1 MTHKKNESLII
12 LGRSE
17 VSEVLKELDSASR
30 LKGEI
35 VVSAES
41 LDELYSKADDQL
53 LSKSVLLYTG
63 GCEIS
68 EDEFVG
74 LKEKTNKTVFV
85 SISYSDM
92 LLARKLEVDDISYT
106 EFVKVRKGIYY
117 PFIKRLGDILV
128 SSIGIIVSSPIML
141 IVAIL
146 VRIKLGSPVTFSQI
160 RPGRHE
166 KIFRVHKFRSM
177 TNAKD
182 KDGNLLPDD
191 QRITKFGSILRST
204 SLDELPQLFSIFL
217 GKMSLIGPRP
227 QSFENVYFMDA
238 HQRLRHIVTPG
249 LTGLSQV
256 NGRNAI
262 PWDEKIQYD
271 LDYVNHKITFIQDFK
286 IFFKT
291 VEMVLLRKDIT
302 QEGSVSTES
311 VGEFKMRTGQVC
323 SEKYVQLLHDSRA
336 WSKSII
342 SEE

>member
-1 MTHKKNESLII
+1 MYKHFFKPLFDFLLSLLAIII
-12 LGRSE
+12 LSPFF
-17 VSEVLKELDSASR
+17 
-30 LKGEI
+30 
-35 VVSAES
+35 
-41 LDELYSKADDQL
+41 L
-53 LSKSVLLYTG
+53 LFT
-63 GCEIS
+63 
-68 EDEFVG
+68 
-74 LKEKTNKTVFV
+74 
-85 SISYSDM
+85 
-92 LLARKLEVDDISYT
+92 
-106 EFVKVRKGIYY
+106 
-117 PFIKRLGDILV
+117 P
-128 SSIGIIVSSPIML
+128 
-141 IVAIL
+141 IVAIAMKGNPFFVQERAGKKGKPFKL
-146 VRIKLGSPVTFSQI
+146 IKY
-160 RPGRHE
+160 
-166 KIFRVHKFRSM
+166 RSM
-177 TNAKD
+177 TNKRD
-182 KDGNLLPDD
+182 KDGNLLPNE

-271 LDYVNHKITFIQDFK
+271 LDYVNHKITFIQDLK

-311 VGEFKMRTGQVC
+311 VGEFKKRTGQVC

-336 WSKSII
+336 WSESIT